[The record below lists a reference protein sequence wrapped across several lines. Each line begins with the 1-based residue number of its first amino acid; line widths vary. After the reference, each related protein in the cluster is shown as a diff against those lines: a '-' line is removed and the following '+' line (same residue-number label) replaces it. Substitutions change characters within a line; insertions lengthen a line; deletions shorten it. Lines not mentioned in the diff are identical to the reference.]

1 LVYLYFTK
9 SLFMKHFIP
18 ALLLM
23 CFCATQTFGQT
34 TSDHDIVYV
43 HDGKLSE
50 WNLSKLATD
59 TDNKISYAID
69 NDGEYLY
76 IGLQIPDI
84 ATQMKMMR
92 TGMSVYID
100 LKGKKKTNRS
110 IEFPIVQEQSQAGF
124 GPPGGEQSPARSR
137 GRGEAPD
144 PATIKMNQIFMRNGM
159 VLTRFKAIKL
169 SGFGNN
175 GIQDLNVPGSVQV
188 AYKCD
193 TTEVVEFE
201 YKIPLSM
208 LGEITSLTNK
218 QISLGFKIH
227 GIAMPSD
234 APMSPGGVGGGGM
247 GGGAPRGGG
256 RAPGGMG
263 GGPGSGG
270 MNRDAMMKEQS
281 FWTTYTFTQISVQAG
296 SENATPR

>member
-1 LVYLYFTK
+1 
-9 SLFMKHFIP
+9 MKQFIP
-18 ALLLM
+18 ALLFT
-23 CFCATQTFGQT
+23 CFCAIQIFGQS
-34 TSDHDIVYV
+34 TSNHGIVHV
-43 HDGKLSE
+43 HDGKLTE
-50 WNLSKLATD
+50 WDQSKLATD
-59 TDNKISYAID
+59 SDSKISYAID

-76 IGLQIPDI
+76 IGLHIPDI

-100 LKGKKKTNRS
+100 LKGKKKTNRG

-124 GPPGGEQSPARSR
+124 GPPGGEQSPARNR

-208 LGEITSLTNK
+208 LEETALLSNK
-218 QISLGFKIH
+218 QITLGFKIH
-227 GIAMPSD
+227 AMAMPSD
-234 APMSPGGVGGGGM
+234 ASMGAGGGGA
-247 GGGAPRGGG
+247 GGGFGGGSPRGGGPGGGGPGGGG
-256 RAPGGMG
+256 RAPGGAG

-281 FWTTYTFTQISVQAG
+281 FWTTYTFTQI
-296 SENATPR
+296 